1 MNLANCKI
9 LLVILGL
16 ALISTNVFAPTSLAE
31 TAKPYQQKGY
41 DLINWDNLIP
51 EDDLDALLNP
61 PEELSAIPD
70 GSLEDII
77 SNQISNAID
86 QAGDSRYQQALISTN
101 IRPEYNNRKVKIP
114 GFIVPLEFSENQNVT
129 SFFLVP
135 YFGACI
141 HVPPPPPNQIIY
153 GEYPKGFRLE
163 SLYDP
168 FWLEGTLTT
177 DVTAL
182 DLGTSAYTMAVDNI
196 LVYEE

>member
-1 MNLANCKI
+1 MSVAF
-9 LLVILGL
+9 VSA
-16 ALISTNVFAPTSLAE
+16 ALYTPVSDADASKND
-31 TAKPYQQKGY
+31 Y
-41 DLINWDNLIP
+41 DLIAWEDLIP
-51 EDDLDALLNP
+51 QDDLDALLNP
-61 PEELSAIPD
+61 PQELSAIPD

-77 SNQISNAID
+77 SSQISNAIE

-101 IRPEYNNRKVKIP
+101 IRPEFNNRKVKIP
-114 GFIVPLEFSENQNVT
+114 GFIVPLEFSDEQNVT

-141 HVPPPPPNQIIY
+141 HVPPPPPNQIIH
-153 GEYPKGFRLE
+153 GQFPKGLKLE

-177 DVTAL
+177 DITAL
-182 DLGTSAYTMAVDNI
+182 DLGTSAYSIAVDNI

>member
-1 MNLANCKI
+1 MNLTRCKT
-9 LLVILGL
+9 LLVLVGL
-16 ALISTNVFAPTSLAE
+16 VLVSANVTTPTSVAD
-31 TAKPYQQKGY
+31 TSKPAQQSSY

-61 PEELSAIPD
+61 PQELSSIPD

-77 SNQISNAID
+77 SSQINNAIE

-114 GFIVPLEFSENQNVT
+114 GFIVPLEFSDEQHVT

-153 GEYPKGFRLE
+153 GEYPKGLRLE
-163 SLYDP
+163 TLYDP

-177 DVTAL
+177 DITAL
-182 DLGTSAYTMAVDNI
+182 EIGTSAYSMAVDNI